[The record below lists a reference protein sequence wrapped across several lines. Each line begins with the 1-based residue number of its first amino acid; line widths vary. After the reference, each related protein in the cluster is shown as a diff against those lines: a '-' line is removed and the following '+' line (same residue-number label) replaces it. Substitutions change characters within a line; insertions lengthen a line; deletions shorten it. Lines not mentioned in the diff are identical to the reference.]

1 MPDRDV
7 LIIGAGFSGLYQLH
21 KLRQLGFDAQIV
33 EAGPQVGGTWY
44 WNRYPGARCDIE
56 SIGYSYSFDHELQQ
70 EWNWSERYAAQP
82 EILAYLEH
90 VADRL
95 DLRKDITFDT
105 RVQSLVFDDADDC
118 WTATTGNGSTISA
131 RFVVAATG
139 CLSKPLT
146 PTFDGLDDFT
156 GDVHWTWDWP
166 AGGADLAGKRVA
178 VIGTGSSGVQTI
190 TAIAPVVGSMT
201 VFQRTP
207 TYAVPAQNRRI
218 DEELA
223 ELKTHY
229 DDFRAES
236 RLSVGGFPC
245 GDELPPFFED
255 LDDVRIRSEL
265 EVRYGNGGL
274 CFQQSF
280 RDLLQNEEANARA
293 AEYVRNRISEKV
305 DDPAV
310 AEKLTPRTYPIAAK
324 RMCVDT
330 GYYEVYNQDNV
341 ALIDVNEQPIRR
353 ITPRGILAGDTEH
366 EFDVIILATGFD
378 AMTGALEAIDISHGA
393 QTLRDKWSDGPRTYL
408 GLMSAGFPNLFTVTG
423 PQSPSVLSNMVTS
436 IETHVEWISA
446 ALEYLHEHGLTR
458 IEPDVAAEDNWVNTT
473 NDAADMTLLG
483 QAPSWYM
490 GANVPGKPRAA
501 LPFVG
506 GVGVY
511 QQILDGVAVTGYHGF
526 ELV

>member
-21 KLRQLGFDAQIV
+21 KLRELGFDAHVV

-56 SIGYSYSFDHELQQ
+56 SIGYSYSFDPELQQ
-70 EWNWSERYAAQP
+70 EWNWTERYAAQP

-90 VADRL
+90 VADKL
-95 DLRKDITFDT
+95 NLRTDISFDT
-105 RVQSLVFDDADDC
+105 RVVSLDFDDPQDM
-118 WTATTGNGSTISA
+118 WTATTDSGATITA
-131 RFVVAATG
+131 RYVVAATG
-139 CLSKPLT
+139 CLSKPLL
-146 PTFDGLDDFT
+146 PEFPGLDDFA
-156 GDVHWTWDWP
+156 GDVYWTWDWP
-166 AGGADLAGKRVA
+166 TDEVDFADKRVA
-178 VIGTGSSGVQTI
+178 VIGTGSSGIQTI
-190 TAIAPVVGSMT
+190 TAIAPTVGSLT

-207 TYAVPAQNRRI
+207 TYAVPAQNRLI
-218 DEELA
+218 AEELA

-236 RLSVGGFPC
+236 RLSVGGIPC
-245 GDELPPFFED
+245 GDELPPFFDD
-255 LDDVRIRSEL
+255 LDDGRIRSEL
-265 EVRYGNGGL
+265 HMRYDDGGL

-293 AEYVRNRISEKV
+293 AEYVRNRIKDKV
-305 DDPAV
+305 HDPAV
-310 AEKLTPRTYPIAAK
+310 AEKLTTRSYPIAAK

-330 GYYEVYNQDNV
+330 GYYEVYNQPNV
-341 ALIDVNEQPIRR
+341 TLVDVNEQPIER
-353 ITPRGILAGDTEH
+353 ITEHGIRAGGTDH

-378 AMTGALEAIDISHGA
+378 AMTGALAAIDIRHGA

-446 ALEYLHEHGLTR
+446 ALSHLREHGLTR

-473 NDAADMTLLG
+473 NDAADMTLLK

-506 GVGVY
+506 GVGTY
-511 QQILDGVAVTGYHGF
+511 QQILDGIAVTGYHGF